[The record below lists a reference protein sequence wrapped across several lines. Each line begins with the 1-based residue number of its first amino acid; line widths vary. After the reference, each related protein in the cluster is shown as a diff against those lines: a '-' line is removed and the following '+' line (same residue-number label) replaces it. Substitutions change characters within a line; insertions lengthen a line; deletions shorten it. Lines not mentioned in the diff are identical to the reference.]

1 MHNSPHSAGSP
12 QVVRAVDR
20 TPKQIQL
27 ALDYAPPKVREHGL
41 RDAHWRPLAAWSTD
55 GPSFRTT
62 AELAWTF
69 PLLEMRAANTFPLLT
84 LDIDGREHVLSFM
97 DSVLNGRVPDPNFV
111 VERLY
116 SGNVQA
122 HWCLARPVHRGRGTR
137 ERPLLALARVSEYL
151 TVVTRADRGFVGVLV
166 RNPVEEAHRVP
177 LARDGPCRTAWRRC
191 EPYPLS
197 ELTKIVPLGWRRP
210 TVAVSPIG
218 RNVTLFRS
226 LMRETGKPGNWGR
239 PVLPLALAMADAIR
253 KEIGGDH
260 PFTDAEVRH
269 TAASVERIQRR
280 NLETGQTQKRFAEL
294 QAERGRR
301 GGLKSGAARRRG
313 SIEAAVPWKAEGISR
328 RTWYRRRALGEQL
341 ELLNELQI
349 A

>member
-1 MHNSPHSAGSP
+1 MH
-12 QVVRAVDR
+12 VRAV
-20 TPKQIQL
+20 
-27 ALDYAPPKVREHGL
+27 
-41 RDAHWRPLAAWSTD
+41 WAWSTD

-62 AELAWTF
+62 AQLAWTF

-84 LDIDGREHVLSFM
+84 LDIDGRSHVMAFM
-97 DSVLNGRVPDPNFV
+97 DSVLQGRLPDPNFI
-111 VERLY
+111 VERAY

-122 HWCLARPVHRGRGTR
+122 HWCLARPVHRGRR
-137 ERPLLALARVSEYL
+137 ARKRPLLALARVSEYL
-151 TVVTRADRGFVGVLV
+151 TLETHADRGFVGVLV
-166 RNPVEEAHRVP
+166 RNPVDEAHRSP

-218 RNVTLFRS
+218 RNVALFQQ
-226 LMRETGKPGNWGR
+226 LMRETGKPSNWGR
-239 PVLPLALAMADAIR
+239 AVLPLALAFADAIR
-253 KEIGGDH
+253 RTMPGDH

-280 NLETGQTQKRFAEL
+280 NLETGQTQRGLAEL

-301 GGLKSGAARRRG
+301 GGLKSGATRRRG
-313 SIEAAVPWKAEGISR
+313 SIEEAEPWTAQGISR
-328 RTWYRRRALGEQL
+328 RTWFNRRAAARQDEL
-341 ELLNELQI
+341 ELSSELRR